1 MAEEKRS
8 FEEKL
13 NRLNE
18 IVSLIEQATLP
29 LDENIKLYQE
39 GKELIA
45 SMEKELS
52 EAEEKVE
59 KIVNI
64 NKK

>member
-59 KIVNI
+59 KIVSI

>member
-1 MAEEKRS
+1 MSEEKRS

-59 KIVNI
+59 KIVSI